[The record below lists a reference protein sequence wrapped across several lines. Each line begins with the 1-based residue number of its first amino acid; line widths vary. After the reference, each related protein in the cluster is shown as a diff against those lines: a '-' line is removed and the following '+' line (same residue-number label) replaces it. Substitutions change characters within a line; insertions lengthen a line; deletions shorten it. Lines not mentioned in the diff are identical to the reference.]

1 MTKNKKENIDNL
13 LSRFYS
19 TEQAEQ
25 IKNDLT
31 ETDRLFE
38 KLPAPQVS
46 QKVIDE
52 IKLKISKKQTRLAFS
67 TVLVK
72 TAAVAAI
79 VIIGAVLLLQNI
91 NRQEP
96 TNNIQDGYQAALW
109 QTDSNGTDPGIAS
122 LEKEIELLKGELVAI
137 RLNEDNGTN
146 EQLADS
152 INNVDTEIT
161 EIENYF
167 WKG

>member
-1 MTKNKKENIDNL
+1 MTENKKENIDNL
-13 LSRFYS
+13 LSRFYP

-25 IKNDLT
+25 IKNDLI

-38 KLPAPQVS
+38 KFPAPQVS
-46 QKVIDE
+46 QKVIDD
-52 IKLKISKKQTRLAFS
+52 IKLKIDRKQKRLVFL

-72 TAAVAAI
+72 TAAIAAI
-79 VIIGAVLLLQNI
+79 VIISAVLLLQNI
-91 NRQEP
+91 NPQKP
-96 TNNIQDGYQAALW
+96 TGYTQNGYEAALW

-161 EIENYF
+161 EVENYF

>member
-1 MTKNKKENIDNL
+1 MTENKKENIDNL
-13 LSRFYS
+13 LSRFYP

-38 KLPAPQVS
+38 KFPAPQVS

-52 IKLKISKKQTRLAFS
+52 IKLKIIRKQTRLVFS

-91 NRQEP
+91 TPQKP
-96 TNNIQDGYQAALW
+96 TGHTQNGYEAALW
-109 QTDSNGTDPGIAS
+109 QTDSNGTDPSIAS
-122 LEKEIELLKGELVAI
+122 LEKEIELLKGEIVAI

>member
-1 MTKNKKENIDNL
+1 MTENKKENINNL
-13 LSRFYS
+13 LSRFYP

-25 IKNDLT
+25 IKNDLA
-31 ETDRLFE
+31 ETDRMFE
-38 KLPAPQVS
+38 KFPAPQVA

-52 IKLKISKKQTRLAFS
+52 IKLKIDRKQKRIVFS
-67 TVLVK
+67 TVLIK
-72 TAAVAAI
+72 TASVAAI
-79 VIIGAVLLLQNI
+79 VIIGAILLMQNM
-91 NRQEP
+91 NGEKPVSRTQNSYQ
-96 TNNIQDGYQAALW
+96 TALTQVDDNIAA
-109 QTDSNGTDPGIAS
+109 
-122 LEKEIELLKGELVAI
+122 LEKEIELLKGELVAV